1 MIQVENLVKTFDGFR
16 ALDGADFHVKKG
28 AIYGLVGPNGAGKST
43 LIRHL
48 TGIYKQDE
56 GSVLIDGEPVFENPA
71 VKEKMALDVDVAKLK
86 LLKAN
91 HMNNQYRLEDD
102 IARNFPQQI
111 AKLTEIIDSYK
122 ADIAHFSEHKI
133 TDPEQFSMEISGKV
147 FTEKKEA
154 GTALLAVCKDIKSVD
169 AAMDIGSYQGFNMR
183 IQFDSWSKEFILS
196 VKHESVAKV
205 RLGAD
210 ALGNITRINNLLESY
225 PEKLAEADSIIKPS
239 DNAVASKDSDGQA
252 QSDSGQTEEEN
263 VTNTAAETENE
274 PETKAAAATTKTL
287 HFAEEDGLNWP
298 LQGNVVLNYSMD
310 QTVYFA
316 TLDQYKYNPA
326 VIIAGEVNDR
336 VSAAAEGKITDIS
349 NSAVTGCTV
358 TMDLGDGY
366 SAIYGQ
372 LKEVP
377 YEVGDIVGKGKL
389 VGYIAEPTKYY
400 SVEGSNLYFAL
411 QKDGEPVDPV
421 SFFE

>member
-1 MIQVENLVKTFDGFR
+1 MK
-16 ALDGADFHVKKG
+16 KKG
-28 AIYGLVGPNGAGKST
+28 FLGYRQYVIAGLLIALAAVGTTALYSSRQEKEREQMEAE
-43 LIRHL
+43 LAEEMQ
-48 TGIYKQDE
+48 KQ
-56 GSVLIDGEPVFENPA
+56 A
-71 VKEKMALDVDVAKLK
+71 
-86 LLKAN
+86 
-91 HMNNQYRLEDD
+91 DD
-102 IARNFPQQI
+102 IA
-111 AKLTEIIDSYK
+111 AEES
-122 ADIAHFSEHKI
+122 SEQSAEASALVPPKQSLNEMENELD
-133 TDPEQFSMEISGKV
+133 DPAV
-147 FTEKKEA
+147 
-154 GTALLAVCKDIKSVD
+154 TA
-169 AAMDIGSYQGFNMR
+169 
-183 IQFDSWSKEFILS
+183 E
-196 VKHESVAKV
+196 
-205 RLGAD
+205 
-210 ALGNITRINNLLESY
+210 
-225 PEKLAEADSIIKPS
+225 LAE
-239 DNAVASKDSDGQA
+239 
-252 QSDSGQTEEEN
+252 EN
-263 VTNTAAETENE
+263 NAAETE
-274 PETKAAAATTKTL
+274 ETEAAQSIQTTGKAQTL
-287 HFAEEDGLNWP
+287 HFSEELLWP
-298 LQGNVVLNYSMD
+298 MEGNVIINYSMD
-310 QTVYFA
+310 STVYFP

>member
-1 MIQVENLVKTFDGFR
+1 MRKQKGWIGFLR
-16 ALDGADFHVKKG
+16 
-28 AIYGLVGPNGAGKST
+28 GK
-43 LIRHL
+43 
-48 TGIYKQDE
+48 
-56 GSVLIDGEPVFENPA
+56 
-71 VKEKMALDVDVAKLK
+71 
-86 LLKAN
+86 
-91 HMNNQYRLEDD
+91 QYV
-102 IARNFPQQI
+102 I
-111 AKLTEIIDSYK
+111 
-122 ADIAHFSEHKI
+122 
-133 TDPEQFSMEISGKV
+133 
-147 FTEKKEA
+147 A
-154 GTALLAVCKDIKSVD
+154 GTLVILAAIATTVIYNDHQEKERARMEAELAEEMNELAESNQVAELTQEKELSLGMEEEREQPSAYTSAVIPPETTAEGETD
-169 AAMDIGSYQGFNMR
+169 AAGA
-183 IQFDSWSKEFILS
+183 E
-196 VKHESVAKV
+196 VA
-205 RLGAD
+205 AIEYD
-210 ALGNITRINNLLESY
+210 
-225 PEKLAEADSIIKPS
+225 
-239 DNAVASKDSDGQA
+239 
-252 QSDSGQTEEEN
+252 EEGVEVDEEVQETTSSN
-263 VTNTAAETENE
+263 VE
-274 PETKAAAATTKTL
+274 TL
-287 HFAEEDGLNWP
+287 HFAAEDGLNWP

-377 YEVGDIVGKGKL
+377 YEVGDIVSKGKL

>member
-1 MIQVENLVKTFDGFR
+1 MQKKDGKWFTR
-16 ALDGADFHVKKG
+16 KKG
-28 AIYGLVGPNGAGKST
+28 AMLVLTLCLVG
-43 LIRHL
+43 
-48 TGIYKQDE
+48 
-56 GSVLIDGEPVFENPA
+56 
-71 VKEKMALDVDVAKLK
+71 
-86 LLKAN
+86 
-91 HMNNQYRLEDD
+91 
-102 IARNFPQQI
+102 
-111 AKLTEIIDSYK
+111 
-122 ADIAHFSEHKI
+122 
-133 TDPEQFSMEISGKV
+133 
-147 FTEKKEA
+147 
-154 GTALLAVCKDIKSVD
+154 
-169 AAMDIGSYQGFNMR
+169 
-183 IQFDSWSKEFILS
+183 
-196 VKHESVAKV
+196 
-205 RLGAD
+205 
-210 ALGNITRINNLLESY
+210 
-225 PEKLAEADSIIKPS
+225 
-239 DNAVASKDSDGQA
+239 
-252 QSDSGQTEEEN
+252 
-263 VTNTAAETENE
+263 
-274 PETKAAAATTKTL
+274 AAAATTYYAVDLSDTAQEPAKEHMVDLNESPVETEAEAVISSEAEANL
-287 HFAEEDGLNWP
+287 ASQANEMDVDPKSLAGGNRQIRAEQETAGQETEAETEGMETEKVSSGQVNAVVSPTVSFASTQELQWP
-298 LQGNVVLNYSMD
+298 VAGKVLMDYSMD
-310 QTVYFA
+310 STVYFA

>member
-1 MIQVENLVKTFDGFR
+1 MDGEKMKGRRSWMIALAVMVLAAGAMTAVYSYSQKEEKKQQENVADKDAGKDKGNKKE
-16 ALDGADFHVKKG
+16 DGASDDFV
-28 AIYGLVGPNGAGKST
+28 AT
-43 LIRHL
+43 
-48 TGIYKQDE
+48 
-56 GSVLIDGEPVFENPA
+56 NP
-71 VKEKMALDVDVAKLK
+71 K
-86 LLKAN
+86 
-91 HMNNQYRLEDD
+91 
-102 IARNFPQQI
+102 
-111 AKLTEIIDSYK
+111 TE
-122 ADIAHFSEHKI
+122 E
-133 TDPEQFSMEISGKV
+133 
-147 FTEKKEA
+147 EA
-154 GTALLAVCKDIKSVD
+154 S
-169 AAMDIGSYQGFNMR
+169 
-183 IQFDSWSKEFILS
+183 
-196 VKHESVAKV
+196 
-205 RLGAD
+205 
-210 ALGNITRINNLLESY
+210 
-225 PEKLAEADSIIKPS
+225 EKLAEADSIIKPS

-287 HFAEEDGLNWP
+287 HFAAEDGLNWP

-336 VSAAAEGKITDIS
+336 VSAAAEGKVTDIS

>member
-1 MIQVENLVKTFDGFR
+1 MDGEKMKGRRSWMIALAVMVLAAGAMTAVYNYSQKEEKKQQENV
-16 ALDGADFHVKKG
+16 ADK
-28 AIYGLVGPNGAGKST
+28 NAGKDK
-43 LIRHL
+43 
-48 TGIYKQDE
+48 G
-56 GSVLIDGEPVFENPA
+56 N
-71 VKEKMALDVDVAKLK
+71 
-86 LLKAN
+86 
-91 HMNNQYRLEDD
+91 
-102 IARNFPQQI
+102 
-111 AKLTEIIDSYK
+111 
-122 ADIAHFSEHKI
+122 
-133 TDPEQFSMEISGKV
+133 
-147 FTEKKEA
+147 KKED
-154 GTALLAVCKDIKSVD
+154 GTSDD
-169 AAMDIGSYQGFNMR
+169 F
-183 IQFDSWSKEFILS
+183 
-196 VKHESVAKV
+196 VATLPKTEEE
-205 RLGAD
+205 A
-210 ALGNITRINNLLESY
+210 S
-225 PEKLAEADSIIKPS
+225 EKLAEADSIIKPS

-252 QSDSGQTEEEN
+252 QSDSGQTEKEN
-263 VTNTAAETENE
+263 ATNAAAEAENE

-366 SAIYGQ
+366 STIYGQ

>member
-1 MIQVENLVKTFDGFR
+1 MIALAVMVLAAGAMTAVYSYSQKEEKKQQENVADKDAGKDKGNKKE
-16 ALDGADFHVKKG
+16 DGASDDFV
-28 AIYGLVGPNGAGKST
+28 AT
-43 LIRHL
+43 LP
-48 TGIYKQDE
+48 K
-56 GSVLIDGEPVFENPA
+56 
-71 VKEKMALDVDVAKLK
+71 
-86 LLKAN
+86 
-91 HMNNQYRLEDD
+91 
-102 IARNFPQQI
+102 
-111 AKLTEIIDSYK
+111 TE
-122 ADIAHFSEHKI
+122 E
-133 TDPEQFSMEISGKV
+133 EIS
-147 FTEKKEA
+147 
-154 GTALLAVCKDIKSVD
+154 
-169 AAMDIGSYQGFNMR
+169 
-183 IQFDSWSKEFILS
+183 
-196 VKHESVAKV
+196 
-205 RLGAD
+205 
-210 ALGNITRINNLLESY
+210 
-225 PEKLAEADSIIKPS
+225 EKLAETDSIIKPS
-239 DNAVASKDSDGQA
+239 DNVVASKDSDGQA

-263 VTNTAAETENE
+263 VTNAAAEVENE

>member
-1 MIQVENLVKTFDGFR
+1 MIALAVMVLAAGAMTAVYSYSQKEEKKQQENVADKDAAGDKGKKKEDG
-16 ALDGADFHVKKG
+16 ALDNFVA
-28 AIYGLVGPNGAGKST
+28 T
-43 LIRHL
+43 LPEA
-48 TGIYKQDE
+48 QD
-56 GSVLIDGEPVFENPA
+56 A
-71 VKEKMALDVDVAKLK
+71 
-86 LLKAN
+86 
-91 HMNNQYRLEDD
+91 
-102 IARNFPQQI
+102 
-111 AKLTEIIDSYK
+111 
-122 ADIAHFSEHKI
+122 SE
-133 TDPEQFSMEISGKV
+133 Q
-147 FTEKKEA
+147 
-154 GTALLAVCKDIKSVD
+154 
-169 AAMDIGSYQGFNMR
+169 
-183 IQFDSWSKEFILS
+183 
-196 VKHESVAKV
+196 
-205 RLGAD
+205 
-210 ALGNITRINNLLESY
+210 
-225 PEKLAEADSIIKPS
+225 LAEADSIIKPS

-252 QSDSGQTEEEN
+252 QSDSEQTGAEEN
-263 VTNTAAETENE
+263 AANAAAEAGNE
-274 PETKAAAATTKTL
+274 SETKAAAATTKTL
-287 HFAEEDGLNWP
+287 HFAAEDGLNWP
-298 LQGNVVLNYSMD
+298 LQGNVILNYSMD

-336 VSAAAEGKITDIS
+336 VSAAAEGKVTDIS

>member
-1 MIQVENLVKTFDGFR
+1 MQ
-16 ALDGADFHVKKG
+16 
-28 AIYGLVGPNGAGKST
+28 
-43 LIRHL
+43 
-48 TGIYKQDE
+48 
-56 GSVLIDGEPVFENPA
+56 
-71 VKEKMALDVDVAKLK
+71 
-86 LLKAN
+86 
-91 HMNNQYRLEDD
+91 RL
-102 IARNFPQQI
+102 RQ
-111 AKLTEIIDSYK
+111 K
-122 ADIAHFSEHKI
+122 
-133 TDPEQFSMEISGKV
+133 
-147 FTEKKEA
+147 
-154 GTALLAVCKDIKSVD
+154 
-169 AAMDIGSYQGFNMR
+169 
-183 IQFDSWSKEFILS
+183 
-196 VKHESVAKV
+196 
-205 RLGAD
+205 
-210 ALGNITRINNLLESY
+210 
-225 PEKLAEADSIIKPS
+225 
-239 DNAVASKDSDGQA
+239 
-252 QSDSGQTEEEN
+252 
-263 VTNTAAETENE
+263 NE
-274 PETKAAAATTKTL
+274 PETKAAAATTKHCIL
-287 HFAEEDGLNWP
+287 RKRDGLNWP

-372 LKEVP
+372 LRKCRMKWATLSA
-377 YEVGDIVGKGKL
+377 KGKL